1 MRICIIPFRGFSC
14 STFYIIKLFA
24 HIHMSA
30 IAGLTAEHLYYIFLM
45 LLVPDLTCQVLWIVP
60 GQFDRQLSAPPGV
73 HFQYFPV
80 FLAQPIDGTVHNI
93 SITYITVHQVICL
106 VTKWSSALRRSKNNC
121 NACITHIGLSP
132 NIRFLYHRLNP
143 LLILYVSTYLIDL
156 YMPQISTNFNK
167 AYSRKL
173 LHFVQYNKSL

>member
-1 MRICIIPFRGFSC
+1 MSRLSISTEMRICIIPFRGFSS

-24 HIHMSA
+24 HIYMSA

-80 FLAQPIDGTVHNI
+80 FLAQPIDGTVNNI
-93 SITYITVHQVICL
+93 SITYSTVQYSTVHQALCQVN
-106 VTKWSSALRRSKNNC
+106 TWSSALRWSKDNC
-121 NACITHIGLSP
+121 NACITHIAFSP
-132 NIRFLYHRLNP
+132 NTRFVYHRLTP
-143 LLILYVSTYLIDL
+143 S
-156 YMPQISTNFNK
+156 
-167 AYSRKL
+167 
-173 LHFVQYNKSL
+173 